1 MPSVYIKTY
10 GCQMNVRDSEQVSRQ
25 LQARGYTLAAG
36 ESDADVILINTCSVR
51 DQAEQKAMNKM
62 GALAR
67 LKKQKPDLVLGFMGC
82 MAQSKGADILDKLPD
97 VDLIAGTQKFHE
109 VAGMVD
115 RLRGI
120 TSALPGEAAVPSPLA
135 MTATAETD
143 MPVTARVPQTGLSGL
158 AVSERAPVPLR
169 RVPLVDIASEAG
181 SQNTIREHVLAP
193 KQVTAFVS
201 IMQGCNMH
209 CSFCIVPSTRGEERS
224 RPIADIVREVQWLAA
239 SGVKEVT
246 LLGQI
251 VNLYGRHEFPAVDGK
266 SPFVQL
272 LTAVNAVPGIERVRF
287 TSPHPIGFRKD
298 LIAAFG
304 ELPKLC
310 EHVHLPLQSGSNR
323 LLKIMRRAYT
333 AEYYMKL
340 VGQLRAA
347 HPGIAITTDI
357 IVGFPGETDEDF
369 AATMRVVREVG
380 FDNSFIFRYSPRK
393 DTPAALMGD
402 QLSEEVKMERNQALL
417 TVQDEIALER
427 NRALVG
433 RDVEILV
440 EGESKTNPFRYSGR
454 TRCNKIV
461 ILEAN
466 ERWRGQLLPV
476 RIKEST
482 GFTYYAEPALTEDT
496 LSL

>member
-25 LQARGYTLAAG
+25 LQARGYTLAEG
-36 ESDADVILINTCSVR
+36 ERDADVILINTCSVR

-62 GALAR
+62 GALAQ
-67 LKKQKPDLVLGFMGC
+67 LKKAKPDLVLGFMGC
-82 MAQSKGADILDKLPD
+82 MAQSRGADILDRLPD

-109 VAGMVD
+109 VANMVD
-115 RLRGI
+115 RLRGVG
-120 TSALPGEAAVPSPLA
+120 SAPAATGAEVVAPDLASLPLPAAPA
-135 MTATAETD
+135 D
-143 MPVTARVPQTGLSGL
+143 R
-158 AVSERAPVPLR
+158 RA
-169 RVPLVDIASEAG
+169 PLVDIASEKG

-201 IMQGCNMH
+201 IMQGCNMR
-209 CSFCIVPSTRGEERS
+209 CTFCIVPSTRGEERS
-224 RPIADIVREVQWLAA
+224 RPIDDIVREVQWLAA

-272 LTAVNAVPGIERVRF
+272 LEAVCDVQGIERVRF

-298 LIAAFG
+298 LVAAFG
-304 ELPKLC
+304 RLPKLC
-310 EHVHLPLQSGSNR
+310 GHVHLPLQSGSNR
-323 LLKIMRRAYT
+323 LLRQMHRGYT
-333 AEYYMKL
+333 AEAYLKL
-340 VGQLRAA
+340 VAQLREAN
-347 HPGIAITTDI
+347 PDIALTTDI
-357 IVGFPGETDEDF
+357 IVGFPGETEEDF
-369 AATMRVVREVG
+369 AATVHVMREAQ

-393 DTPAALMGD
+393 DTPAATMD
-402 QLSEEVKMERNQALL
+402 EQLPEDVKMDRNQRLL
-417 TVQDEIALER
+417 AVQDEIAKER
-427 NRALVG
+427 NLRLVG
-433 RDVEILV
+433 QEVEVLV

-476 RIKEST
+476 RIRETT
-482 GFTYYAEPALTEDT
+482 GYTYYAEPSLTADT
-496 LSL
+496 LDTTVA

>member
-62 GALAR
+62 GALSR

-82 MAQSKGADILDKLPD
+82 MAQSKGAEILDRLPD

-115 RLRGI
+115 RLRGV
-120 TSALPGEAAVPSPLA
+120 TPLTPGGTPREDLPV
-135 MTATAETD
+135 
-143 MPVTARVPQTGLSGL
+143 RVAQTGLSGL
-158 AVSERAPVPLR
+158 PVAETAPVPLR
-169 RVPLVDIASEAG
+169 RVPLVDIAAETG
-181 SQNTIREHVLAP
+181 SQNTIKEHVLAP
-193 KQVTAFVS
+193 KQVSAFVS

-224 RPIADIVREVQWLAA
+224 RPIDDIVREVQWLAA

-272 LTAVNAVPGIERVRF
+272 LTAVNAVPGIERIRF

-304 ELPKLC
+304 EIPKLC

-323 LLKIMRRAYT
+323 MLKIMRRAYT
-333 AEYYMKL
+333 AEYYIRL
-340 VGQLRAA
+340 VGQLRQA
-347 HPGIAITTDI
+347 HPNIALTTDI

-369 AATMRVVREVG
+369 AATMNVVREVG

-393 DTPAALMGD
+393 DTPAALMED

-417 TVQDEIALER
+417 TLQDEIALKR
-427 NRALVG
+427 NLSMVG
-433 RDVEILV
+433 REVEILV

-476 RIKEST
+476 RIKETT
-482 GFTYYAEPALTEDT
+482 GFTYYAEPALTADT
-496 LSL
+496 LDVADAIV